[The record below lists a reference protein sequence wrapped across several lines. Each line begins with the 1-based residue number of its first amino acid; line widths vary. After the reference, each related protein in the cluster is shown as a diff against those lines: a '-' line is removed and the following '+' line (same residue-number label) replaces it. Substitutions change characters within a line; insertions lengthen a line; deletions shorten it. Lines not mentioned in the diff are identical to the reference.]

1 MFGNLLG
8 NMEGKQAEMK
18 ARLAEEILEVEV
30 GDGAILIK
38 ATANR
43 EIVDIQINREK
54 IDVNEPEQLE
64 DLMVIAINQA
74 LEIAAE
80 REAAE
85 AQSMIKDMI
94 PPGFGGLF
102 GMKS

>member
-8 NMEGKQAEMK
+8 NMQGKQEEMK

-30 GDGAILIK
+30 GDGAIQVK
-38 ATANR
+38 ASANR

-54 IDVNEPEQLE
+54 IDVSQPDQLE
-64 DLMVIAINQA
+64 DLLVIAVNQA

-85 AQSMIKDMI
+85 AQTMIKDMI

>member
-8 NMEGKQAEMK
+8 NMQGKQEEMK
-18 ARLAEEILEVEV
+18 SRLAEEILEVEV
-30 GDGAILIK
+30 GDGAIQVK
-38 ATANR
+38 VSANR

-64 DLMVIAINQA
+64 DLMVIAVNQA